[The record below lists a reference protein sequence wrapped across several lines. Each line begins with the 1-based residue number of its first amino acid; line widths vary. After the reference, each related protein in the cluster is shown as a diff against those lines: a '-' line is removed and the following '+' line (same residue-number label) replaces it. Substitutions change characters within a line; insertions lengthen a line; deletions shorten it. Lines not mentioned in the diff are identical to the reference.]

1 MKFVRLLLA
10 ALLLQGAGA
19 MAAVHTITDAAGRK
33 VALPHSPRRVLALSE
48 LDLDAMLALGVA
60 PAGATRGRGQQ
71 GMPRYLGKAGAS
83 VPSVGNFASPVPEL
97 ALALQPDLILAG
109 GIPDPELLARLGR
122 IAPTVVTYRP
132 GEHWQGA
139 FQRVALAIGRKAQGE
154 QVIANYQRRADALR
168 TRLKDQQSASVSVV
182 RWNPQGPAYM
192 LRDSFASLVLADLQL
207 KRPASQQQPG
217 AAHSPPLSMEA
228 LSLIDADWLFVG
240 TLDGAGPSSSAMK
253 AAAAS
258 PAFQQLGAVRRGHMR
273 AVDGSLWTGP
283 GGPLAANAILSDIEQ
298 AMQPK

>member
-1 MKFVRLLLA
+1 MRALLFAWLLTHAASALA
-10 ALLLQGAGA
+10 AERI
-19 MAAVHTITDAAGRK
+19 ITDAAGRQ
-33 VALPHSPRRVLALSE
+33 VTVPQWPRRVLALSE
-48 LDLDAMLALGVA
+48 LDLDALLALGLT

-71 GMPRYLGKAGAS
+71 AMPRYLGKAAAA

-132 GEHWQGA
+132 GDNWQGA
-139 FQRVALAIGRKAQGE
+139 LRRVAAAVDRAAQGD
-154 QVIANYQRRADALR
+154 QVLATYQRRAQALR
-168 TRLKDQQSASVSVV
+168 ARLKDRQSDSVSVV

-207 KRPASQQQPG
+207 RRPPSQQQRG

-240 TLDGAGPSSSAMK
+240 TLDNAGPASSAMR
-253 AAAAS
+253 AAAAN
-258 PAFQQLGAVRRGHMR
+258 PAFQRLGAVKRGHMR

-298 AMQPK
+298 AMQPR